1 MMRNA
6 LLLATLLTALLTS
19 GAAMA
24 ADVEHSFQ
32 SVVARGGVKRVL
44 IEIPS
49 GSFTIRNGDAARLA
63 LSGIVSRDY
72 DGEKERVWA
81 QKVVDDTSVEFY
93 VSGADAIVRRKFGRN
108 AQTFRAQKFSGL
120 DLRIDLPPGVD
131 VEFDTTA
138 GEVDLAGDFGD
149 VEIDLRAG
157 EIDLVMPRASVRE
170 LSASARIGEVRADL
184 GTEIIRKEGLFAG
197 RAKFFNAAGK
207 SNVYVHTTTG
217 EIRIRLTQ

>member
-6 LLLATLLTALLTS
+6 LLLATLFVT

-32 SVVARGGVKRVL
+32 SVVARGGVKRVV

-49 GSFTIRNGDAARLA
+49 GSFTIRNGDATKLA

-72 DGEKERVWA
+72 DSDKERVWA
-81 QKVVDDTSVEFY
+81 QKVVNDTSVEFY
-93 VSGADAIVRRKFGRN
+93 VSGAEAIVRRKFGRN

-120 DLRIDLPPGVD
+120 DLRLDLPPGVD

-138 GEVDLAGDFGD
+138 AEVDLAGNFGD
-149 VEIDLRAG
+149 VDIDLRAG
-157 EIDLVMPRASVRE
+157 EIDLVMPRAMVRE
-170 LSASARIGEVRADL
+170 LSASTRFGEVHANL
-184 GTEIIRKEGLFAG
+184 GTETVRKEGVFPG
-197 RAKFFNAAGK
+197 RTKFFNAAGT
-207 SNVYVHTTTG
+207 SNVRVHTTAG
-217 EIRIRLTQ
+217 EVRVTLTQ